1 MNIMNLFGLEGSS
14 FIISLGLT
22 LLVAGV
28 IMFYCLRRFNMLETS
43 IIEQGRILQSFIM
56 RMQERENS
64 STQLAND
71 IAINSALNQTMVK
84 EDVSKIEVSDD
95 EDEDKDEDEESD
107 YDESDDDESDDDES
121 DKNEQDEDD
130 DNKEKDN
137 INLENQIVGQMDN
150 DKCIDISK
158 LTEISNIITD
168 KTFNSVVSLEL
179 SNLDS
184 PLDIVEI
191 ETTSSNSETD
201 ESEKD
206 KLLETLHPGELENI
220 EKIDEVEKLEK
231 IEKTDIKQSIMKL
244 KVGELRN
251 LVCEKGILESMEQA
265 KKISKDELI
274 KMLS

>member
-64 STQLAND
+64 SSQLAND
-71 IAINSALNQTMVK
+71 VAINSALNQSMVK
-84 EDVSKIEVSDD
+84 EDDSKIEVSDD
-95 EDEDKDEDEESD
+95 ENEDDDEESD
-107 YDESDDDESDDDES
+107 YDESDDEESDEEES
-121 DKNEQDEDD
+121 DKNE
-130 DNKEKDN
+130 DN
-137 INLENQIVGQMDN
+137 INLENQIGGQMDN

-158 LTEISNIITD
+158 ITEISNIVTD

-179 SNLDS
+179 SNLDN